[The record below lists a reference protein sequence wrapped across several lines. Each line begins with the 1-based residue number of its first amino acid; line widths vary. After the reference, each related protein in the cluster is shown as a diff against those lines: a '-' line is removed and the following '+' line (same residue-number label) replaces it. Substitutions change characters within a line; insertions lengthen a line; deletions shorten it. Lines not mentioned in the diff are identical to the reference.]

1 MTYDIRKIAELVG
14 IDMDS
19 MQMLVDMLAETL
31 EGSVNEIGDDIAAM
45 DYKAIHDH
53 GHKLK
58 GSAANLGFE
67 KLAECCRILE
77 QSAKVGAGIDYN
89 SAFNDLKTESANILA
104 WHKANKS

>member
-1 MTYDIRKIAELVG
+1 MTYDIRKVAELVG

-19 MQMLVDMLAETL
+19 MRMLVGMLAETL
-31 EGSVNEIGDDIAAM
+31 ENSVNEIGNDIAAM

-67 KLAECCRILE
+67 RLAECCRIIE
-77 QSAKVGAGIDYN
+77 QSAKVGADIDYN
-89 SAFNDLKTESANILA
+89 SAFNDIKSESMNIIA
-104 WHKANKS
+104 WYKSGKS